1 MEAFKRNPITIT
13 ELTMWKSNSLVNPRT
28 SRDIKENGKLYN
40 YIKNEYSKQFP
51 TLIKINDSI
60 DDKDPISLVTFW
72 IIENEIKKVVYEDIS
87 KLILYKDSKGFIR
100 CFERESLEYLKA
112 HKITKHPVSSEE
124 IPKEILDLVVE
135 KNLDKE
141 REDMTIKDKA
151 FEVFQHFSKISIFI
165 DHEWFINLEKSQLL
179 KFNFELTE
187 FYINNFTTEQ
197 RKNISEKPLFGQKE
211 KTLSKDEIITYLL
224 RDMNILLS
232 IERDELKY
240 MANYIIVG
248 ALGIV
253 IPEIREMYPDF
264 CFSF

>member
-1 MEAFKRNPITIT
+1 MEAFKRNPITVT
-13 ELTMWKSNSLVNPRT
+13 ELIMWKSNSLVNPRT

-40 YIKNEYSKQFP
+40 YIKNQYDKHFP
-51 TLIKINDSI
+51 IIYNYNIIDSI
-60 DDKDPISLVTFW
+60 DDKDSISLVTFW
-72 IIENEIKKVVYEDIS
+72 IIENGIKKVVYEDIS

-100 CFERESLEYLKA
+100 CFEKESLEYLKA

-135 KNLDKE
+135 KNLE
-141 REDMTIKDKA
+141 RENMTIKDKA
-151 FEVFQHFSKISIFI
+151 FEVFQHFTKISIFI
-165 DHEWFINLEKSQLL
+165 DHEWFINLEKSKLL
-179 KFNFELTE
+179 KFNYELRE
-187 FYINNFTTEQ
+187 FYINNFTLEQ
-197 RKNISEKPLFGQKE
+197 QKIINNKILFEMKE

-224 RDMNILLS
+224 TDMNILLN
-232 IERDELKY
+232 IEKEELKY